1 MTEQYKLKFNDGH
14 TMPQLGFGL
23 WQVPNAQ
30 AADVVGQAIQTG
42 YRMVDSAAAYG
53 NEEGVGSA
61 FRLSGLAR
69 DELFVTTKL
78 ANPNHGYD
86 EALWAFDESLAR
98 LGFDYVDLYLIH
110 WPRPWEDRYVETW
123 RALQRIKEEGLAR
136 SIGVSNFTIEHLQ
149 RIIDETGVVPV
160 LNQIELHPRF
170 QQRDMREFHQ
180 KHGIITQS
188 WSPLGRGHLNDN
200 EIITDLAAKYGK
212 TWAQLVIRWH
222 IDSGLAAIPKS
233 VTPDRIRANINVFD
247 FKLSP
252 EDLARIGEIDQPD
265 GRIGGHPD
273 QFRP

>member
-1 MTEQYKLKFNDGH
+1 MSSDNPTVKVAACGSRHQCVGGTNAMSFQHELKFNDGH

-61 FRLSGLAR
+61 FRSSGLAR

-86 EALWAFDESLAR
+86 EALRAFDDSLAR

-110 WPRPWEDRYVETW
+110 WPRPWENRYVQTW
-123 RALQRIKEEGLAR
+123 RAFQRLKVEGRVR
-136 SIGVSNFTIEHLQ
+136 SIGVSNFTDQHLQ
-149 RIIDETGVVPV
+149 RIVDETGVVPV

-170 QQRDMREFHQ
+170 QQQ
-180 KHGIITQS
+180 
-188 WSPLGRGHLNDN
+188 
-200 EIITDLAAKYGK
+200 
-212 TWAQLVIRWH
+212 
-222 IDSGLAAIPKS
+222 
-233 VTPDRIRANINVFD
+233 
-247 FKLSP
+247 
-252 EDLARIGEIDQPD
+252 
-265 GRIGGHPD
+265 
-273 QFRP
+273 